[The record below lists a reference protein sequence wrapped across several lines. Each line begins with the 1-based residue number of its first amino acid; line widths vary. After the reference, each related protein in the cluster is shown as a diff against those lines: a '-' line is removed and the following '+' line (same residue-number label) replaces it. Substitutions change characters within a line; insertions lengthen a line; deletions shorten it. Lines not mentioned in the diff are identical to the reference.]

1 MTYSTVFTAFRP
13 RKVMDF
19 FLKRSHEML
28 SVNMFQILAREH
40 FIVISQ
46 RVSLM
51 RIRTGVTRRTRSRA
65 RSQQDTYFLEGGV
78 KCPAQDHH

>member
-65 RSQQDTYFLEGGV
+65 RSQQDTYFLKGGV